1 MRDKRMFQLS
11 SGPRGK
17 YVYHRSPS
25 GRKVTRNVPNSVVT
39 KNDAVRFLRESGGRG
54 ATRAQ
59 TPTKYVMIGGVRHPL
74 GPKIPAQ
81 PLGCASLRN
90 LTGVRRIGAG
100 RQGVIYAATR
110 RPHHLVREIAIKVA
124 PFDKAAEKRG
134 EKQPAQVEYDIQ
146 SAVRLASQGGIMSP
160 MAFHECRDFVA
171 VGDMNS
177 INKGGKNIDPHRQF
191 VLFMEKADGGSLQEW
206 IKAHASTLTDAR
218 LFDIIGKV
226 LVTLWKISKK
236 YPEFRHNDLHLDNI
250 LMVKNV
256 PKIADFGWA
265 RIQKTGTNPAVNT
278 ALKNGTAARYGIGP
292 DTDPRY
298 DAHLFLNE
306 LRRFLI
312 KFGKFNATVQF
323 LNKYIPT
330 GYREFTDTYTHEGRL
345 KYSTTFPGLPT
356 IRTILKD
363 SHMKTNMTPSPK
375 KTPSPQKAAP
385 SPKRRPKSVS
395 PRTNENFL
403 RMTPRTFMKLTPKTR
418 ARATVVRRAGAK
430 GQQET
435 ARAPANNRAKVW
447 SGPRRLEAPNKV
459 RISPRTL
466 RSNNFN
472 KLVVRFLNKN
482 NSAPYQNRWNAAR
495 AKAIKV
501 VKNRLAG
508 GKPAFSPK
516 LPSPLSPLGPP
527 KPRPKLPSPLS
538 PLGPPKRRPSPAGVV
553 RSAGSG
559 RYKITGPSGRLVYAD
574 GSAVTMNFI
583 KNLASRKGVSIKGL
597 RSKDAIA
604 KAIFNRK

>member
-54 ATRAQ
+54 ATRA
-59 TPTKYVMIGGVRHPL
+59 TPARPVPVVGKR
-74 GPKIPAQ
+74 
-81 PLGCASLRN
+81 LGCDSLRN
-90 LTGVRRIGAG
+90 LTGVRRIGSG
-100 RQGVIYAATR
+100 RQGVIYAAN
-110 RPHHLVREIAIKVA
+110 RPAEYLIRGIAIKVA
-124 PFDKAAEKRG
+124 PFDNAAEKRG

-146 SAVRLASQGGIMSP
+146 SALRLVAQGGIMSP
-160 MAFHECRDFVA
+160 MSFHECRDFVA
-171 VGDMNS
+171 SSDMNN

-191 VLFMEKADGGSLQEW
+191 VLFMERADGGSLSQW
-206 IKAHASTLTDAR
+206 VKAHASTLNDSK
-218 LFDIIGKV
+218 LFEIIGKV

-256 PKIADFGWA
+256 PKIADFGWS

-306 LRRFLI
+306 LRRFLV
-312 KFGKFNATVQF
+312 KFGKFNATIQF
-323 LNKYIPT
+323 LNKYIPV
-330 GYREFTDTYTHEGRL
+330 GYREFSDTYTHEGRL
-345 KYSTTFPGLPT
+345 KYSTAFPGLPT

-363 SHMKTNMTPSPK
+363 SHMNAKLTPSPK

-385 SPKRRPKSVS
+385 SPKRRRS
-395 PRTNENFL
+395 PAARANAVLTNANFL
-403 RMTPRTFMKLTPKTR
+403 AMTPRRFMKLTPKTR
-418 ARATVVRRAGAK
+418 ARATIVRRAGVK

-435 ARAPANNRAKVW
+435 ARSLANSPTTVW
-447 SGPRRLEAPNKV
+447 SGPKRLEASAKV
-459 RISPRTL
+459 RVSPRTL

-472 KLVVRFLNKN
+472 KLVVSFLNKN

-501 VKNRLAG
+501 VKNRLTA
-508 GKPAFSPK
+508 GKPAFSPKRPK

-559 RYKITGPSGRLVYAD
+559 RYKITGPSGRLVYAN
-574 GSAVTMNFI
+574 GTAITMNFI
-583 KNLASRKGVSIKGL
+583 KNLAARKGVAIKGL

>member
-90 LTGVRRIGAG
+90 LSGVRRIGAG

-191 VLFMEKADGGSLQEW
+191 VLFMERADGGPLQEW
-206 IKAHASTLTDAR
+206 IQAHASTLTNAK

-312 KFGKFNATVQF
+312 KFGKFSVTVQF
-323 LNKYIPT
+323 LNKYIPI

-356 IRTILKD
+356 ISKILEDKA
-363 SHMKTNMTPSPK
+363 MGGAGSPVRPK
-375 KTPSPQKAAP
+375 SVSPV
-385 SPKRRPKSVS
+385 RRPKSVS

-403 RMTPRTFMKLTPKTR
+403 AMTPRRFMKLTPKTR
-418 ARATVVRRAGAK
+418 ARAAAVRRAGAK
-430 GQQET
+430 GQQEK
-435 ARAPANNRAKVW
+435 ARAIANATRVP
-447 SGPRRLEAPNKV
+447 SPRRLEAPNKV

-604 KAIFNRK
+604 KAIFNRN